1 MILSH
6 EEKRILLTTA
16 RTSIISRFKNK
27 DIQFPEPTELL
38 LKECGAFVTLH
49 KQGKLRGCIGYIT
62 AVKPLYKTVREVA
75 MSSAFSDPRF
85 PPVTESEIPL
95 LEIEISVLTPLKK
108 ITSLDEIELGTHGI
122 MIKRGFSSGL
132 LLPQVAA
139 EQNWDR
145 DTFLTH
151 TCFKAGLPGD
161 CWKKPDT
168 IIEIFSAI
176 VFNEKETG

>member
-1 MILSH
+1 VKLSK
-6 EEKRILLTTA
+6 EEKRILLVTA
-16 RTSIISRFKNK
+16 RNSIISRLEKK
-27 DIQFPEPTELL
+27 DVRFPRPTDLL

-75 MSSAFSDPRF
+75 RSSAFSDPRF
-85 PPVTESEIPL
+85 PPVTEDEIPL
-95 LEIEISVLTPLKK
+95 LEIEISVLTPLKR

-132 LLPQVAA
+132 LLPQVAT

-151 TCFKAGLPGD
+151 TCFKAGFPGD

-168 IIEIFSAI
+168 SIEIFGAI
-176 VFNEKETG
+176 VFNEKEIG